1 MRFSRF
7 ERKILLAIA
16 AMAIVPLLGALL
28 LGQRVLSEAYDV
40 GVNARVRKELEQG
53 LSLYREHFAALRR
66 SADQVANAVAAD
78 HTLVMALQAGD
89 RGRARA
95 RLGELLAAYDGIA
108 RVRVLG
114 AGGEELVAAERPERL
129 AKTMRLLDL
138 RRALAADAVNAA
150 TPAQLAITVA
160 TPAAPFR
167 DYQRAGELVEVYARL
182 QSESALL
189 STFFLVVYIGFL
201 LSVIVAALAVSVAIS
216 RRVTRRVS
224 DLAEA
229 TERVGAGDLTVQVAT
244 RVDDEIG
251 DLTKAFN
258 EMVRDLR
265 DSRGR
270 IDYLQRI
277 SAWQDF
283 ARRLAHEIK
292 NPLTPIQLAVQ
303 EVHRRYRGDDAGY
316 KQRLDESVAIVG
328 EEIATLRRLV
338 SEFSAFA
345 KLPQAQLEPAD
356 LNEFLRET
364 TRALQSVPEELN
376 CEATISVHCHTA
388 PSPLPVRIDA
398 MMLKRA
404 VDNLVRNAAQALMA
418 DPKRPHGLV
427 RVSVGE
433 REGFASIQVED
444 DGPGVPVDSRSRV
457 FDPYY
462 TTKVEGTGLGLAI
475 VKKVVLEHG
484 GEIDCAASSLGGAQ
498 FSIRLPLRST
508 RR

>member
-1 MRFSRF
+1 
-7 ERKILLAIA
+7 
-16 AMAIVPLLGALL
+16 
-28 LGQRVLSEAYDV
+28 
-40 GVNARVRKELEQG
+40 
-53 LSLYREHFAALRR
+53 
-66 SADQVANAVAAD
+66 
-78 HTLVMALQAGD
+78 
-89 RGRARA
+89 
-95 RLGELLAAYDGIA
+95 
-108 RVRVLG
+108 
-114 AGGEELVAAERPERL
+114 
-129 AKTMRLLDL
+129 
-138 RRALAADAVNAA
+138 
-150 TPAQLAITVA
+150 
-160 TPAAPFR
+160 
-167 DYQRAGELVEVYARL
+167 
-182 QSESALL
+182 
-189 STFFLVVYIGFL
+189 
-201 LSVIVAALAVSVAIS
+201 VAIS

-224 DLAEA
+224 DLAQA
-229 TERVGAGDLTVQVAT
+229 TARVGAGDLTVQVPSQ
-244 RVDDEIG
+244 VDDEIG

-258 EMVRDLR
+258 AMVRDLR

-328 EEIATLRRLV
+328 EEVATLRRLV

-356 LNEFLRET
+356 LNEFLREIS
-364 TRALQSVPEELN
+364 RALQTVPEELG

-388 PSPLPVRIDA
+388 PRALPVSIDA

-404 VDNLVRNAAQALMA
+404 VDNLVRNAVQALTA
-418 DPKRPHGLV
+418 DAKRSSGLV
-427 RVSVGE
+427 RVSVAE
-433 REGFASIQVED
+433 RDGFALIQVED
-444 DGPGVPVDSRSRV
+444 DGPGVPADSRARV

-462 TTKVEGTGLGLAI
+462 TTKAEGTGLGLAI

-484 GEIDCAASSLGGAQ
+484 GEIDCVASTLGGAL
-498 FSIRLPLRST
+498 FSIRLPLRLP